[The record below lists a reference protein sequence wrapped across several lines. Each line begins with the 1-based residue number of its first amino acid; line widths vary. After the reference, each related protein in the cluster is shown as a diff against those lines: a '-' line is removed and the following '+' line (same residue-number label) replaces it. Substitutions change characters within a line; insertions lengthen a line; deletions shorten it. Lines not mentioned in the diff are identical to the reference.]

1 MTEAANGRGW
11 SGDRLDLDAYLARI
25 GYAGERA
32 PTLEVLRGLQRAH
45 VTSIPFENANA
56 VLGKPVALD
65 LETVQDRLVR
75 GGRGGYC
82 YEHVVLFASALERL
96 GFDFTALIGRVTLG
110 SDKIL
115 PATHALT
122 GVRPAD
128 DDRLWL
134 CDVGFGSGPL
144 APIEIA
150 DGVEVDLDGWR
161 FRMRRAA
168 GPLGVDQWWLD
179 QYGQDGWTARHTFT
193 LTPQYPIDYAVGS
206 HYVSTHSRSPFTARL
221 FAQKFDAA
229 RLHQLDA
236 ATWRTFRPD
245 GSVTERT
252 IEPAELG
259 RVLADEFGITVEAEE
274 LAHLEQGMAAA
285 RQAEADRGLAT
296 A

>member
-1 MTEAANGRGW
+1 MTEARNDGRGW

-25 GYAGERA
+25 GYEGERT

-56 VLGKPVALD
+56 VLGKLVALD
-65 LETVQDRLVR
+65 IETVQDRLVR

-96 GFDFTALIGRVTLG
+96 GFEFTGLIGRVTLG
-110 SDKIL
+110 NTKVL
-115 PATHALT
+115 PATHALIA
-122 GVRPAD
+122 VRLAD

-150 DGVEVDLDGWR
+150 DGVEVDLDGWQY
-161 FRMRRAA
+161 RMERRA
-168 GPLGVDQWWLD
+168 GVLGIDEWWLH
-179 QYGQDGWTARHTFT
+179 QYGENGWIDRHTFT
-193 LTPQYPIDYAVGS
+193 LLPQYPIDYAVGS
-206 HYVSTHSRSPFTARL
+206 HFVSTHSRSPFTTRL
-221 FAQKFDAA
+221 FTQKFSATQCH
-229 RLHQLDA
+229 RLDA
-236 ATWRTFRPD
+236 VTWTTYGPD
-245 GSVTERT
+245 GSAVERK

-259 RVLADEFGITVEAEE
+259 RVLAEEFGIVVDGEE
-274 LAHLEQGMAAA
+274 LAQLEQG
-285 RQAEADRGLAT
+285 LAS